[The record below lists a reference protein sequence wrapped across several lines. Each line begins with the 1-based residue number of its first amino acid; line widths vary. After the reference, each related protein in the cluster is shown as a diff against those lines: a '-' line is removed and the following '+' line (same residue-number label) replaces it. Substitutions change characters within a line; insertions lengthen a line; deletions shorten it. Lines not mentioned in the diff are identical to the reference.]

1 MNRPRP
7 IIEQRK
13 MPRDSSA
20 LIRRLEREITC
31 LERQLERLVML
42 DGTIDKRTNDTY
54 QEMIVS
60 RREMLSDL
68 GF

>member
-13 MPRDSSA
+13 TSRDSSA

-42 DGTIDKRTNDTY
+42 DGTLDKRTNDTY

-68 GF
+68 SF

>member
-1 MNRPRP
+1 MNKPRP
-7 IIEQRK
+7 ILEKRK
-13 MPRDSSA
+13 TPRDSNS

-42 DGTIDKRTNDTY
+42 DGTLDKRTHDTY
-54 QEMIVS
+54 QDMIVS